1 MMNQQGLFYLITGI
15 VIAGFLVELVLEWLN
30 YRSMKTELLPEDS
43 EIYDPE
49 KYHTSVSYQRE
60 HARVALMASAVQ
72 FATIMAMLLS
82 DSFGRLDSVLRNV
95 TGHPVYLALLY
106 FGILAFLAEC
116 ISLPFQIY
124 GTFVIE
130 KKYGFNRTNPLTFIT
145 DKLKGY
151 VLGVL
156 VGGGLLALLVVL
168 IITMGKNFWLW
179 FLLVTAAFMLFMN
192 AFYTTLILPLFN
204 KLTPLEEGELK
215 SAIEEFA
222 GRTGFPLQSILVM
235 DGSRRSTK
243 ANAFFAGLGRYKKI
257 ILYDTLVQNYSPD
270 EILSVL
276 AHETGHYRNR
286 HIQIGYLV
294 AVLQVAVMLFLLSRL
309 VFSEQLSLALG
320 AQQHAIHLNL
330 LAFAILFTPVSLL
343 LNVFVN
349 ALSRKHE
356 YEADSFAARH
366 ADGKALARALKK
378 LSVDTLTHLH
388 PHPLYVLVHYSH
400 PPLVERLRRLQA

>member
-1 MMNQQGLFYLITGI
+1 
-15 VIAGFLVELVLEWLN
+15 
-30 YRSMKTELLPEDS
+30 
-43 EIYDPE
+43 
-49 KYHTSVSYQRE
+49 
-60 HARVALMASAVQ
+60 
-72 FATIMAMLLS
+72 
-82 DSFGRLDSVLRNV
+82 
-95 TGHPVYLALLY
+95 
-106 FGILAFLAEC
+106 
-116 ISLPFQIY
+116 
-124 GTFVIE
+124 
-130 KKYGFNRTNPLTFIT
+130 
-145 DKLKGY
+145 
-151 VLGVL
+151 
-156 VGGGLLALLVVL
+156 LLALLVVL